1 MNRILLSTLLFF
13 TFYSHAQENWILI
26 DTKINNELKRP
37 KEVIN
42 IVNEENGDIV
52 MFFRYAKFINAFLF
66 DKNRKLIQELHIEQL
81 PKFSDNYLG
90 CGKSNNSYTLF
101 FKNLAS
107 TKYSSLSI
115 NFESKK
121 INSKDNIGISLK
133 KEVFVESFEANNQV
147 YILTSLKKSSK
158 LKLYTLSFDL
168 GIKTSMIDLS
178 NEVFK
183 KPSGIKVSF
192 YTLIKGLNQEAKT
205 NSIKPKEPSSLE
217 IASAKNKIYFD
228 NNVIV
233 FTSNYFDNYTS
244 VIRINILDGSY
255 SYTKIDN
262 LNFKKEDRGNNSNSF
277 IYENY
282 FFNMYVTRN
291 QLNYDIY
298 DLKTEG
304 LIKTLSFKKED
315 SITFKNSPIILEGG
329 DFSKYRELSRTAQ
342 FLRKVVSSNVST
354 YIYKNN
360 NNFIITIGSS
370 EPKPQGPILVYV
382 GGALAGGIG
391 VSVLLA
397 TAYLSYANTKST
409 RIECL
414 FDDNFNHISGEI
426 PLNGFDKV
434 MKYTD
439 TYGLDKAPLQTMFK
453 YDDDYV
459 FGFYLKNEGL
469 YKFVKFND

>member
-1 MNRILLSTLLFF
+1 MNKVLLFTLLFF
-13 TFYSHAQENWILI
+13 TFYSQAQEDWILV
-26 DTKINNELKRP
+26 DTKINYEIRKP

-52 MFFRYAKFINAFLF
+52 VFFRYARFINAFLF
-66 DKNRKLIQELHIEQL
+66 DKNQKLIQKLHIEQL

-90 CGKSNNSYTLF
+90 SAKSNNSYTLF

-115 NFESKK
+115 NFESNK

-133 KEVFVESFEANNQV
+133 REVFVESFEANKQV

-168 GIKTSMIDLS
+168 EIKTSTIDLS

-183 KPSGIKVSF
+183 KPSGIKVSL

-315 SITFKNSPIILEGG
+315 SISFKNSPIILEGG

-370 EPKPQGPILVYV
+370 EPKPQGQILVYV

-397 TAYLSYANTKST
+397 TAYISYANTKST

-414 FDDNFNHISGEI
+414 FNDKFNHISGEI

-439 TYGLDKAPLQTMFK
+439 IHGLVKAPLQTMFK
-453 YDDDYV
+453 YGDDYV
-459 FGFYLKNEGL
+459 FGFYLKNEGQ
-469 YKFVKFND
+469 YKFVKFHD